1 MEGASAVSLGT
12 SRPRPHSLCPSSP
25 PSPTP
30 PSPRPH
36 RSESSRG
43 IIPLVFFYTYGA
55 VQFVVERV
63 AFNRI
68 KGYRIQGWTPPPTT
82 AA

>member
-1 MEGASAVSLGT
+1 MPLV
-12 SRPRPHSLCPSSP
+12 
-25 PSPTP
+25 
-30 PSPRPH
+30 SPRAPV
-36 RSESSRG
+36 
-43 IIPLVFFYTYGA
+43 IPLVFFYTYGA